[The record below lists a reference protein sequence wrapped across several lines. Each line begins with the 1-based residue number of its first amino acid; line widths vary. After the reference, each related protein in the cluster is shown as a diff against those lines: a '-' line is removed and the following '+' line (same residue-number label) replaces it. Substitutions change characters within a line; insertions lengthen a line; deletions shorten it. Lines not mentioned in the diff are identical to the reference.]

1 MSPQNTTNLF
11 FCPFLYLNIVNSEV
25 GASELAQQ
33 IRALTSLPSDMSS
46 VPGTHM
52 AEEEIWLLKIF
63 L

>member
-52 AEEEIWLLKIF
+52 AEEEI
-63 L
+63 